1 MRAPRFVAEIGS
13 SAHREQLRAGI
24 ATGYLTVL
32 GFIALGVLAHVTG
45 VLAWQQA
52 FFVPLAAKL
61 VANTLSWI
69 AIRTDRWVLAS
80 AGVNVLADMFAMTS
94 LIYFTGAEQSHL
106 FPIYLIEITVLA
118 LLGNVGITVC
128 GMIVAVA
135 MYGTMALLVAHGVIP
150 HYPQPAALAW
160 PMSARAIAVDV
171 LYTAFVLGVPTFF
184 TARILQDLRQKTR
197 ALEERTQALVEAGR
211 QKSQFMAN
219 VTHELRTPIHGICG
233 LSDLVE
239 SGIYGPVSPK
249 QRDAQQS
256 IKRSARSLL
265 ALIDDLLELSRADA
279 GKLLLSPEPVD
290 VAEVVTTVA
299 AAARWMVGTKNVTLE
314 TEVAPDVPPVS
325 ADPRGLKQILLNL
338 LSNAAKFTPEGG
350 RIVLRARPEGDA
362 AVRIEVQDSGI
373 GIAPEDHA
381 RIFEDFR
388 QLDGSAERA
397 YGGVGLGLAVV
408 RRLTEAMG
416 ARVDVKS
423 AKGAGATFGVSVP
436 RAAPV
441 RSPLAGGAS
450 AVTPSAASQPRAA
463 AAVAAASEKS
473 PESARSRTA

>member
-1 MRAPRFVAEIGS
+1 MRTPRFVAEIGS
-13 SAHREQLRAGI
+13 PAHREQLRAGI

-32 GFIALGVLAHVTG
+32 GFLGLGILAHVTG
-45 VLAWQQA
+45 VLAFQRT
-52 FFVPLAAKL
+52 FFVPLVAKV

-69 AIRTDRWVLAS
+69 AIRKDRWVLAS
-80 AGVNVLADMFAMTS
+80 AGLNVLADMFAMTA

-118 LLGNVGITVC
+118 LLGNVGITAC
-128 GMIVAVA
+128 GAIVAVT
-135 MYGTMALLVAHGVIP
+135 MYGAMAVLVSRGVIP

-160 PMSARAIAVDV
+160 PMSARAIAIDV
-171 LYTAFVLGVPTFF
+171 LYTAFVLGVPTYF
-184 TARILQDLRQKTR
+184 TARILQDLREKTR

-265 ALIDDLLELSRADA
+265 ALIDDLLQLSRADA
-279 GKLLLSPEPVD
+279 DKLTLTPEQVD
-290 VAEVVTTVA
+290 VAELVTTVA
-299 AAARWMVGTKNVTLE
+299 AAARWMVGTKNLTIE
-314 TEVAPDVPPVS
+314 TDVASDVAPVH
-325 ADPRGLKQILLNL
+325 ADPRGLKQVLLNL

-350 RIVLRARPEGDA
+350 RIVLRARTDGDA
-362 AVRIEVQDSGI
+362 AVRLEVQDSGI
-373 GIAPEDHA
+373 GIAPEDQE
-381 RIFEDFR
+381 RIFEEFR

-408 RRLTEAMG
+408 RRLTDAMG

-436 RAAPV
+436 RAAAPPA
-441 RSPLAGGAS
+441 SHS
-450 AVTPSAASQPRAA
+450 AVRPSAAPQPQAA
-463 AAVAAASEKS
+463 AAVAEASERS
-473 PESARSRTA
+473 PESVRSRTA

>member
-1 MRAPRFVAEIGS
+1 MRTPRFVAEIGS
-13 SAHREQLRAGI
+13 PAHRAQLSAGI
-24 ATGYLTVL
+24 ATGYMTVL
-32 GFIALGVLAHVTG
+32 GFLGLGVLAHVTG
-45 VLAWQQA
+45 VLAFQRA
-52 FFVPLAAKL
+52 FLVPLAAKL
-61 VANTLSWI
+61 VANSLSWI
-69 AIRTDRWVLAS
+69 AIRNDKGVLPS
-80 AGVNVLADMFAMTS
+80 AGLNVLADMFAMTA
-94 LIYFTGAEQSHL
+94 LIYFTGGEQSHL

-128 GMIVAVA
+128 GAIVAVA
-135 MYGTMALLVAHGVIP
+135 MYGAMAVLVARGALP
-150 HYPQPAALAW
+150 YYPQPAALAW
-160 PMSARAIAVDV
+160 PMSARVIAVDV
-171 LYTAFVLGVPTFF
+171 VYTAFVLGVPTYY
-184 TARILQDLRQKTR
+184 TARILQDLREKQR

-279 GKLLLSPEPVD
+279 GKLVLAPEPVD
-290 VAEVVTTVA
+290 VAELVATVA
-299 AAARWMVGTKNVTLE
+299 AAARWMVGTKNLAID
-314 TEVAPDVPPVS
+314 TEVAQGVPPAL
-325 ADPRGLKQILLNL
+325 ADPRGLKQVLLNL

-350 RIVLRARPEGDA
+350 RIVLRARTAPEGDT
-362 AVRIEVQDSGI
+362 AVRLEVQDSGI
-373 GIAPEDHA
+373 GIAPEDQQ
-381 RIFEDFR
+381 RIFEEFR

-423 AKGAGATFGVSVP
+423 EKGAGATFGVTLP
-436 RAAPV
+436 RAMP
-441 RSPLAGGAS
+441 PAS
-450 AVTPSAASQPRAA
+450 AVTPSAAPRPPAA
-463 AAVAAASEKS
+463 AAAAGASEKS
-473 PESARSRTA
+473 PGSARSRTA

>member
-1 MRAPRFVAEIGS
+1 MRTPRFVAEIGS
-13 SAHREQLRAGI
+13 PAHRAQLRAGI
-24 ATGYLTVL
+24 ATGYMTVL
-32 GFIALGVLAHVTG
+32 GFLALGVLAHVTG
-45 VLAWQQA
+45 VLAFQRA

-69 AIRTDRWVLAS
+69 AIRADKGVLPS
-80 AGVNVLADMFAMTS
+80 AGLNVLADMFAMTA
-94 LIYFTGAEQSHL
+94 LIYFTGGEQSHL

-128 GMIVAVA
+128 GAIVAVA
-135 MYGTMALLVAHGVIP
+135 MYGAMAILVARGVL
-150 HYPQPAALAW
+150 HYYPQPAPLAW
-160 PMSARAIAVDV
+160 PMSARVIAVDV
-171 LYTAFVLGVPTFF
+171 VYTAFVLGVPTYY
-184 TARILQDLRQKTR
+184 TARILQDLREKQR

-239 SGIYGPVSPK
+239 SGIYGPVSLK
-249 QRDAQQS
+249 QREAQQS

-279 GKLLLSPEPVD
+279 GKLLLAPELVD
-290 VAEVVTTVA
+290 VAELVATVA
-299 AAARWMVGTKNVTLE
+299 AAARWMVGTKNLIIE
-314 TEVAPDVPPVS
+314 TEVAPDVPPAL
-325 ADPRGLKQILLNL
+325 ADPRGLKQVLLNL
-338 LSNAAKFTPEGG
+338 LSNAAKFTPDGG
-350 RIVLRARPEGDA
+350 HIVLRARTQGDGDA
-362 AVRIEVQDSGI
+362 AVRLEVQDSGI
-373 GIAPEDHA
+373 GIAPEDQE
-381 RIFEDFR
+381 RIFEEFR

-423 AKGAGATFGVSVP
+423 AKGAGATFGVTLP
-436 RAAPV
+436 AARQAP
-441 RSPLAGGAS
+441 PTS
-450 AVTPSAASQPRAA
+450 AVTPSAAPQPPAA
-463 AAVAAASEKS
+463 AAAAGASEKS
-473 PESARSRTA
+473 PASARSRTA